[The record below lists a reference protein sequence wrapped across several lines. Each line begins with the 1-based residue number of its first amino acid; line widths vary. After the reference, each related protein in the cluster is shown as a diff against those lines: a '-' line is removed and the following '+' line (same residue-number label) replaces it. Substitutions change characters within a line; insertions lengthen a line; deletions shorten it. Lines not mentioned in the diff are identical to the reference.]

1 MATADFEA
9 GGYRYIPAVFQYSGG
24 VAAMPGYAI
33 RRLRFRDPVPLAE
46 GFRRAERLMA
56 EAGRPP
62 TAFCACELRSP
73 APFSEDGFRAFNQV
87 YVVTLERWGIFRE
100 GDNPVA
106 RWNVC
111 PAIDP
116 PAEPSFYAFSFTVA
130 ADDAAPSFVIAG

>member
-73 APFSEDGFRAFNQV
+73 APFTRTAF
-87 YVVTLERWGIFRE
+87 
-100 GDNPVA
+100 
-106 RWNVC
+106 
-111 PAIDP
+111 
-116 PAEPSFYAFSFTVA
+116 
-130 ADDAAPSFVIAG
+130 APSTRSTS